1 MKTFAIKTLGCKVNQ
16 YEEQV
21 IRESLLKQGF
31 VEEDPVK
38 AEIFIVNSCTVTEQ
52 ANVKTRKITRR
63 IKKENPSAK
72 IIVTGC
78 YAVLPEDIEELNA
91 LEEVDMVV
99 PGGRKTE
106 IARILMPGI
115 EEKKTCSEEIT
126 ELREHTRT
134 FLKVQDGCDQKCSYC
149 KVNIVRGRSRSKDE
163 EDVLR
168 EVKELSKKSK
178 EIVLTGICL
187 GSWKGDISKDLAG
200 LVSRINRIDGDF
212 RIRLSSIEP
221 NHITEDLIK
230 IISGN
235 RVCPHL
241 HIPLQSGS
249 DMILKAMNRRY
260 DTARFRDIV
269 KRVRDRIPLV
279 GITMDVITGFPGE
292 TEEEAENTVRFIKEI
307 GPSRLHVFTY
317 SERKGTAAY
326 SMKNKVPGNIA
337 KERTKVLI
345 ELGKVLQIEFC
356 RNFIGKEVKIL
367 VEKVSITGQVEGYTG
382 EYLRLK
388 TMESSGKYKKG
399 DIAGFIVKKIDEN
412 NSCLMGTAPYY

>member
-1 MKTFAIKTLGCKVNQ
+1 
-16 YEEQV
+16 
-21 IRESLLKQGF
+21 
-31 VEEDPVK
+31 
-38 AEIFIVNSCTVTEQ
+38 
-52 ANVKTRKITRR
+52 
-63 IKKENPSAK
+63 
-72 IIVTGC
+72 
-78 YAVLPEDIEELNA
+78 
-91 LEEVDMVV
+91 
-99 PGGRKTE
+99 
-106 IARILMPGI
+106 
-115 EEKKTCSEEIT
+115 
-126 ELREHTRT
+126 
-134 FLKVQDGCDQKCSYC
+134 
-149 KVNIVRGRSRSKDE
+149 
-163 EDVLR
+163 
-168 EVKELSKKSK
+168 
-178 EIVLTGICL
+178 
-187 GSWKGDISKDLAG
+187 
-200 LVSRINRIDGDF
+200 
-212 RIRLSSIEP
+212 
-221 NHITEDLIK
+221 
-230 IISGN
+230 
-235 RVCPHL
+235 
-241 HIPLQSGS
+241 
-249 DMILKAMNRRY
+249 MNRRY